1 MTETPAP
8 YPLRIRASGLRRA
21 LRCRASVTAEHGL
34 PEKESGPE
42 AARGTRIHAA
52 LADEMRHRLAGGE
65 QRSDFADHLNDDEA
79 ECARALMAKGWG
91 WLMDGQDSLPKQYSV
106 EESLQSGIIT
116 GHPDAVAAWPDLV
129 RILDWKTGW
138 HPPDAEDCEQLDGYV
153 WLVDRAILCR
163 PYECAIVSPLGVT
176 TKAYSVD
183 DVAELEDMV
192 ATLDDDDFPPC
203 DFSPGPWCQHCRA
216 CGTSRCAATGGQ
228 QAEASAAA
236 LAIRPETALALP
248 PAEVGRLL
256 VLAKGIEHAVKALED
271 RARELHAE
279 GQEIPG
285 VTFGKPRRIE
295 KITDPGKVYSRVV
308 EIGVSPALFVALVDV
323 PKGRLTEAIK
333 AATGLRGQALDAAV
347 SAVLE
352 GASETK
358 ESKETM
364 KVTG

>member
-65 QRSDFADHLNDDEA
+65 QRSDFADHLADDEA
-79 ECARALMAKGWG
+79 ECARALVAKGWS
-91 WLMDGQDSLPKQYSV
+91 WLVEGRDGMPIDAIV
-106 EESLQSGIIT
+106 EDEMRSGILT
-116 GHPDAVAAWPDLV
+116 GHPDVVAVWDDQI
-129 RILDWKTGW
+129 RIIDWKTGW
-138 HPPDAEDCEQLDGYV
+138 HPPEADDCEQLDGYV
-153 WLVDRAILCR
+153 ALVLSCR
-163 PYECAIVSPLGVT
+163 FIRPIQAAIVSPLGIT
-176 TKAYSVD
+176 DKPYHRPD
-183 DVAELEDMV
+183 IAEICEAVEFLAEQ
-192 ATLDDDDFPPC
+192 DFPV
-203 DFSPGPWCQHCRA
+203 DAFSPGPWCQHCRA
-216 CGTSRCAATGGQ
+216 CGTSRCAATGGHL
-228 QAEASAAA
+228 AEASAAA

-279 GQEIPG
+279 GVDIPG

-295 KITDPGKVYSRVV
+295 KITDPGKVFARVV
-308 EIGVSPALFVALVDV
+308 ELGVSPALFVALVDV
-323 PKGRLTEAIK
+323 PKGRLAEAIK
-333 AATGLRGQALDAAV
+333 ASTGLKGQALDAAV
-347 SAVLE
+347 AAVLD

-358 ESKETM
+358 ETQEPM